1 MRSSTQN
8 LCRATQFVSRLKI
21 FNTEILLLQLP
32 YISIKVN
39 NNFII
44 TAPGFGPLKITATIP
59 AALYDYVIPGSTIFS
74 AETDFGRF
82 LMQLVELDGFS
93 WIYSV
98 FDIEKDVALFIAS
111 PAGLL
116 VGHIVLNGNFEHSI
130 KGIGNIVFTENEFGI
145 FCFPGLNSTTFLG
158 KNKRYAAID
167 ICYPVEFT
175 LRILS
180 SFPVFDAFA
189 GDIMHAKT
197 SFIPVQ
203 RAYANALIM
212 EQLHHLIHSPFS
224 PAVRSFH
231 LNIIRNLLPAILTEA
246 SSTNPRRDTFR
257 LQQLEIIYAA
267 KEFIDAH
274 LSEHFSI
281 LEIARKVG
289 INKQDLKKGFK
300 KIFGKGLFEY
310 LLTERLTIAR
320 INLEETFKPIK
331 DIARKAGYKSPGN
344 FSTAFKKKFGRS
356 PLAWRQNY
364 KTKKNHSL

>member
-1 MRSSTQN
+1 MQH
-8 LCRATQFVSRLKI
+8 
-21 FNTEILLLQLP
+21 P
-32 YISIKVN
+32 YIPIKVN

-44 TAPGFGPLKITATIP
+44 TAPGFGPLRITGEVP
-59 AALYDYVIPGSTIFS
+59 SGFYEYVIPGSIIFS
-74 AETDFGRF
+74 AETAFGSF
-82 LMQLVELDGFS
+82 LLQLFSLHGFS
-93 WIYSV
+93 WVYSV
-98 FDIEKDVALFIAS
+98 FDIEKDVALSIAS
-111 PAGLL
+111 PASFL
-116 VGHIVLNGNFEHSI
+116 VSHIVLNGNFEHSI
-130 KGIGNIVFTENEFGI
+130 KGIGEMALTENEFRI
-145 FCFPGLNSTTFLG
+145 FCFPRLNNTTFLR

-167 ICYPVEFT
+167 ICYPVEFM
-175 LRILS
+175 LRMLPL
-180 SFPVFDAFA
+180 FPVFDAFA
-189 GDIMHAKT
+189 VNILHAKA
-197 SFIPVQ
+197 SFIPLQ
-203 RAYANALIM
+203 RAYANALMM

-257 LQQLEIIYAA
+257 LQQLEIVYAA

-320 INLEETFKPIK
+320 INLEETFKPVK

-344 FSTAFKKKFGRS
+344 FSTAFKKKFGKS
-356 PLAWRQNY
+356 PLAWRQDY